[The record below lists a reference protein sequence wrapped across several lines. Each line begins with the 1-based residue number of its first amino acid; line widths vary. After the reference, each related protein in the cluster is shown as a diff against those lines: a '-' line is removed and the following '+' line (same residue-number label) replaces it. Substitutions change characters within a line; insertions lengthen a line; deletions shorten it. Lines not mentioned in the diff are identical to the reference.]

1 MSYYEIAK
9 DLVQQL
15 YDKPELGG
23 VEYEAQAL
31 YREILQDQ
39 GFDYEEGLA
48 METDF
53 VASYGDATTGPVIS
67 LCSEYDALPD
77 IGHGCAHN
85 LFGGISLLAA
95 LELKAVVDEHGGQIR
110 LIGTPGEENLGGKIH
125 LVDQGAF
132 DDVDASLMLHPST
145 KNGLGSATQ
154 AIYPLK
160 FHFHG
165 KTAHGCKP
173 QEGASALDAA
183 VLTYTSIQFQRQF
196 MEKGT
201 HIHGVMKDGGSAANV
216 IPDYASLEY
225 YFRATTMETAKAMAD
240 EATKRAEAAATSCG
254 CTVEFEVYECPYGE
268 TKLNEPLSNMLKEAF
283 ESLGR
288 TEIEPI
294 DYVPSGSSDVGAVSF
309 KCPTVHGSIKIA
321 DANVTGHSREMAAA
335 TISPEGN
342 KALREGADALVQI
355 ASTLLTDPAKL
366 AECKAAME

>member
-1 MSYYEIAK
+1 MNYYDIAK

-15 YDKPELGG
+15 YDKPEIGG

-31 YREILQDQ
+31 YREILKEQ
-39 GFDYEEGLA
+39 GFDYKEGLA

-53 VASYGDATTGPVIS
+53 VASYGDDTTGPVIS
-67 LCSEYDALPD
+67 LCAEYDALPE

-85 LFGGISLLAA
+85 LFGGMSLLAA
-95 LELKAVVDEHGGQIR
+95 LELKSVIDEHGGQIR
-110 LIGTPGEENLGGKIH
+110 LMGTPGEENLGGKIH

-145 KNGLGSATQ
+145 KNGLGGATQ
-154 AIYPLK
+154 ALYPLK

-173 QEGASALDAA
+173 EEGASALDAA

-196 MEKGT
+196 MEKGSR
-201 HIHGVMKDGGSAANV
+201 IHGIIKDGGGAANV

-240 EATKRAEAAATSCG
+240 EATKRAEAAASSCG
-254 CTVEFEVYECPYGE
+254 CTVELEVYECPYGE
-268 TKLNEPLSNMLKEAF
+268 TKFNEPLANLVKEAF
-283 ESLGR
+283 EAQGR
-288 TEIEPI
+288 TDVEPI
-294 DYVPSGSSDVGAVSF
+294 DYEPSGSSDVGAVSF

-321 DANVTGHSREMAAA
+321 DEGVNGHSREMAAA

-342 KALREGADALVQI
+342 KALLEGSNILVEV
-355 ASTLLTDPAKL
+355 ATKLLTEPATL
-366 AECKAAME
+366 EACKAAH